1 MRVARRSQHQVK
13 SVMRF
18 FRSKINQKMCKL
30 PIGKISLASLLA
42 VTLTVAGSSFLPFTR
57 NASFAGK
64 IAQTNEPE
72 RVPDGKVVPVNGKVN
87 VRLTNK
93 TNDRLFYQVVG
104 QTNRR
109 ILAENSTVALQALT
123 LPASIL
129 FRRQDGAFLKPS
141 LKPVGEGTVEVR
153 LDETNDLGL
162 DRKSLSIRNDGA
174 LFLR

>member
-1 MRVARRSQHQVK
+1 MY
-13 SVMRF
+13 
-18 FRSKINQKMCKL
+18 KL
-30 PIGKISLASLLA
+30 PIGKTSLASLVA
-42 VTLTVAGSSFLPFTR
+42 VTLAVAGNSFLPLGQ
-57 NASFAGK
+57 NASFAEE

-104 QTNRR
+104 QTDRR
-109 ILAENSTVALQALT
+109 LLTENSTVALQALK

-129 FRRQDGAFLKPS
+129 FRRQDAALLRVS
-141 LKPVGEGTVEVR
+141 LKPIGEGTVEVR
-153 LDETNDLGL
+153 LDETNDLDL
-162 DRKSLSIRNDGA
+162 DKKSLSIRNDGA

>member
-1 MRVARRSQHQVK
+1 
-13 SVMRF
+13 
-18 FRSKINQKMCKL
+18 MCKL
-30 PIGKISLASLLA
+30 AIDKTWIASLLA
-42 VTLTVAGSSFLPFTR
+42 VTLAVAGNSFWLFTQ
-57 NASFAGK
+57 NASLAVS

-72 RVPDGKVVPVNGKVN
+72 RVPDGKMVPVNGKAN

-109 ILAENSTVALQALT
+109 SLAENTTVALQALT

-129 FRRQDGAFLKPS
+129 FRRQDGALLKVN

-162 DRKSLSIRNDGA
+162 DRKSLSIRKDGT

>member
-1 MRVARRSQHQVK
+1 MY
-13 SVMRF
+13 
-18 FRSKINQKMCKL
+18 KL
-30 PIGKISLASLLA
+30 PIGKTSLASLLA
-42 VTLTVAGSSFLPFTR
+42 VTLAVAGNSFLPFTYS
-57 NASFAGK
+57 ASFGSE

-104 QTNRR
+104 QTDRR
-109 ILAENSTVALQALT
+109 ILTENSTVTLQALT

-129 FRRQDGAFLKPS
+129 FRRQDGALLKPS

-174 LFLR
+174 LFFR

>member
-1 MRVARRSQHQVK
+1 MY
-13 SVMRF
+13 
-18 FRSKINQKMCKL
+18 KL
-30 PIGKISLASLLA
+30 PIGKTSLASLVA
-42 VTLTVAGSSFLPFTR
+42 VTLAVAGNSFLPLGQ
-57 NASFAGK
+57 NASFAEE

-104 QTNRR
+104 QTDRR
-109 ILAENSTVALQALT
+109 ILTENSTVTLQALT

-129 FRRQDGAFLKPS
+129 FRRQDGALLKPS